1 MDEATN
7 NQYAMLLHKLEFKK
21 ALAKGRALPASPL
34 GAGVLDELICKF
46 GGLWQN

>member
-7 NQYAMLLHKLEFKK
+7 NQYTMLLHKLQIKK
-21 ALAKGRALPASPL
+21 ALAKGRAFPLLPL
-34 GAGVLDELICKF
+34 GGGVLDALTCQF

>member
-7 NQYAMLLHKLEFKK
+7 NQYAMLLHRLEFKK
-21 ALAKGRALPASPL
+21 ALAKGLPPSPL
-34 GAGVLDELICKF
+34 GAGVLDALICEF